1 MKILMKL
8 IKKIIIILIYIITI
22 LITKVLIINY
32 KRINNTLEQNFSTD
46 KNSNKNFNLNKN
58 INNFSDIQNENEINN
73 PDYNDKI
80 NFIQNKSNNNE
91 EYDDNTNG
99 DLNNNT
105 KSKINKNNKESCSL
119 NNNKSNT
126 KIINSYEYIKSVQ
139 DKNLNRTKNKNKYEE
154 NQFIGYLREAILH
167 ENKIESLKIDLSL
180 RSDFVQEEVFRVF
193 ELEGRGFLSKED
205 STVGFNEFGLY
216 SKDFDIYLLLKR
228 YDLKKEGFISYP
240 NFFDLIAP
248 FSKYHRIMIDKTK
261 INSDN
266 ILIDPNEFS
275 RETLDILEIK
285 L

>member
-248 FSKYHRIMIDKTK
+248 FSKYHRIIYFD
-261 INSDN
+261 
-266 ILIDPNEFS
+266 
-275 RETLDILEIK
+275 
-285 L
+285 